1 MKAKYLSLLLAA
13 TFVASSPA
21 KAAIDVLTC
30 EPEWAALVTEIG
42 GDKVNAYSAT
52 TAFQDPHHIEARP
65 SLIARARKADL
76 LFCTGAELEIGWLP
90 VLLSKSGNPNIQPN
104 TQGYLMATDYVE
116 LLEKLKKVDRS
127 MGDVHAAG
135 NPHVH
140 LDPNRVIKIS
150 AEVASRLS
158 QIDPANKALFQQNQ
172 QQFKSNIEKFLSN
185 NASDI
190 KKLVGMRWIVHHNNW
205 VYLNEWLG
213 LEQVATLEPKPG
225 IPPTTK
231 HLASLLKTIQQQDIT
246 VIAYGSYQS
255 DKAAKWLSGKSGIP
269 FVQMP
274 YTVDK
279 WQEPNAL
286 VNWYQDILTILTS
299 NINK

>member
-1 MKAKYLSLLLAA
+1 MKAQYLSLLLAA

-42 GDKVNAYSAT
+42 GDKVKAYSAT

-65 SLIARARKADL
+65 SLISKARKADL

-116 LLEKLKKVDRS
+116 LLEKLEKVDRS

-158 QIDPANKALFQQNQ
+158 QIDPANKGLFQQNQ
-172 QQFKSNIEKFLSN
+172 QQFKSNIEKFLSD
-185 NASDI
+185 NASEI
-190 KKLVGMRWIVHHNNW
+190 NKLAGMRWIVHHKNW

-286 VNWYQDILTILTS
+286 VNWYKDVLVTLTS
-299 NINK
+299 NLGK